1 MRDVFVGAVP
11 PLLDDTESG
20 SLLVFKSPPCDSRPS
35 LAVRL
40 AVGLSET
47 IDAGFE
53 SGIEVLL
60 GVTPVVSERAL
71 PEGSGEGTEGYIP
84 FAA

>member
-1 MRDVFVGAVP
+1 MFVGAVS

-40 AVGLSET
+40 VMGRSET
-47 IDAGFE
+47 IDTGLE

-60 GVTPVVSERAL
+60 GVISVISEEVL
-71 PEGSGEGTEGYIP
+71 PEGRAEGTEGYIP